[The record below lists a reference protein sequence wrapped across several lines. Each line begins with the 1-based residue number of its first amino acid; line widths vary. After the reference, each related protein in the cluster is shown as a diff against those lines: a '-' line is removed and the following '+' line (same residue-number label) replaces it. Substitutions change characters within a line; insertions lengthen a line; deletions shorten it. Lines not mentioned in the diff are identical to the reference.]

1 MASRPFYL
9 SVARIADLH
18 EKPYQVTALSRDQW
32 ADGDYVLC
40 TVSGSPTP
48 LYRIE
53 LMNGRIVEVMEGD
66 LLVGALG
73 DRHATLEAVGNW
85 RSVGDDL
92 EMHALTGAG
101 LFGRATS
108 VAPLLPR
115 LMTLDYQGHLLRH
128 DNKLNMSDFVRPVS
142 DAHFSTPTVLLVGT
156 SMSAGKTTA
165 GRVIVHAL
173 KAAGLRVVGAKF
185 TGAGRYRDVLAFA
198 DAGAD
203 AVIDFVD
210 AGLPSTVVS
219 VERFQVAMDY
229 MLRRVAE
236 LAPDVLVAEAGASPL
251 EPYNGA
257 GAVAALSEQLCCT
270 VLSAS
275 DPYAVVGVQTAFKL
289 EPDIVTG
296 PAVNTAAAIELV
308 TKLTGKP
315 GLNLL
320 SESAVPALMA
330 VLQQCLPPLR

>member
-1 MASRPFYL
+1 MRYRSFYT

-18 EKPYQVTALSRDQW
+18 DTPYDVAQLPREQW
-32 ADGDYVLC
+32 ADGDYALGAV
-40 TVSGSPTP
+40 TGSPTP

-53 LMNGRIVEVMEGD
+53 LVNGRIVEVMEGD
-66 LLVGALG
+66 RVVGALG
-73 DRHATLEAVGNW
+73 HRCATLEAVGDW

-101 LFGRATS
+101 LLGRATS

-115 LMTLDYQGHLLRH
+115 LMTLDYQGHLLR
-128 DNKLNMSDFVRPVS
+128 NGEKLNMSDFVRPVGAAPF
-142 DAHFSTPTVLLVGT
+142 DTPTILLVGT

-173 KAAGLRVVGAKF
+173 KAAGLTVVGAKV

-219 VERFQVAMDY
+219 EERFRTAMDY
-229 MLRRVAE
+229 MLRRVTE
-236 LAPDVLVAEAGASPL
+236 LKPDVLVAEAGASPL

-257 GAVAALSEQLCCT
+257 AAVAALSGQLCCT

-275 DPYAVVGVQTAFKL
+275 DPYAVVGVQTAFKIR
-289 EPDIVTG
+289 PDIVTG
-296 PAVNTAAAIELV
+296 PAVNTAAAVDLV
-308 TKLTGKP
+308 TKLTGTP

-320 SESAVPALMA
+320 RESEIPALMDILGA
-330 VLQQCLPPLR
+330 RLPGLL